1 MTPYQLC
8 TNISTPTVGAAV
20 STSNKAEDTYKR
32 SYQASL
38 VGGGSATVLIQASND
53 NRTWVTLATITL
65 SSTATSEGF
74 SSEVP
79 WLYVRANVTAVSTGK
94 VDAVLCI

>member
-1 MTPYQLC
+1 MTPFQLC
-8 TNISTPTVGAAV
+8 SNVSTPTVGAAV
-20 STSNKAEDTYKR
+20 SLGSKTEDTYKR
-32 SYQASL
+32 TYQASL

-53 NRTWVTLATITL
+53 NRTWATLATIVL

-94 VDAVLCI
+94 VDAVMCI